1 LPAVRALVPI
11 LLALL
16 AAPLPAQEA
25 VGLPE
30 APALEGVSGV
40 VPLSSDRAAL
50 RPRPR
55 PEGLVRCW
63 EGDCVAQS
71 SYASDVCRLME
82 KASGATGLDAG
93 FFARLLWA
101 ESRFDATAVS
111 PVGAQGI
118 AQFMPGTAALRGLA
132 DPFNPAEAI
141 WASATYLRELEG
153 RFGSLGLAAVAYN
166 AGEARAEKFLAGNP
180 FLPQETRNY
189 VRAITGLSA
198 EAWREGF
205 SAEDLSLDPAR
216 SFAEACLAKAE
227 GGGPGSLAPPEP
239 ELQPWGVVLTAQ
251 GTPEAAQR
259 VADEV
264 VGALGR
270 LLEGER
276 VTVARQ
282 RLRGSAQWRHV
293 AQVGR
298 GTRIDAEALCEAIRG
313 AGRGCIV
320 LRN

>member
-1 LPAVRALVPI
+1 M
-11 LLALL
+11 
-16 AAPLPAQEA
+16 PAQEA
-25 VGLPE
+25 VNASE
-30 APALEGVSGV
+30 ASLEAVSGV
-40 VPLSSDRAAL
+40 VPLSSQGAGL

-55 PEGLVRCW
+55 PEGLVRCFR
-63 EGDCVAQS
+63 GSCVAAS
-71 SYASDVCRLME
+71 SYATDVCRLME
-82 KASGATGLDAG
+82 EATRATGLDAG

-118 AQFMPGTAALRGLA
+118 AQFMPGTADLRGLD

-166 AGEARAEKFLAGNP
+166 AGEERARKFLAGNP
-180 FLPQETRNY
+180 FLPRETRNY

-198 EAWREGF
+198 EAWRGGF
-205 SAEDLSLDPAR
+205 EAEDLSLDPGKG
-216 SFAEACLAKAE
+216 FVEACLAKAE
-227 GGGPGSLAPPEP
+227 GGGPGSLAPPE
-239 ELQPWGVVLTAQ
+239 EVLQPWGVVLTAQ
-251 GTPEAAQR
+251 GSSEAAQR

-264 VGALGR
+264 VGALPR
-270 LLEGER
+270 LLGDER

-298 GTRIDAEALCEAIRG
+298 GTRLDAEALCDAIQG